1 MQPILWFTLGLA
13 VLVAATFWARRRRR
27 ARRSVLAGALAIGI
41 VAAILSRRDPVP
53 ELDAARLAAAQAR
66 WEGRGPRD
74 YDLSVDVH
82 ADRLGDARYDI
93 AVRGGSVVGA
103 TRDGAPATGAE
114 DSWSVAALF
123 TMFEREL
130 ELARQPQ
137 AGFGAPAGYRA
148 YLFAAFDR
156 DNGRPLRY
164 RRVVGGA
171 SNGVEIRV
179 VHFQAAP

>member
-1 MQPILWFTLGLA
+1 MQQIAWFALGLA
-13 VLVAATFWARRRRR
+13 VLVAGTLWARRRRR
-27 ARRSVLAGALAIGI
+27 ARRYVLAGALAIGA
-41 VAAILSRRDPVP
+41 VAAVLARRDPVP
-53 ELDAARLAAAQAR
+53 ELDAARLTAAHAH
-66 WEGRGPRD
+66 WEARGPRD
-74 YDLSVDVH
+74 YDLTVDVH
-82 ADRLGDARYDI
+82 ADRLDDARYDVS
-93 AVRGGSVVGA
+93 VRNGSVVRA
-103 TRDGAPATGAE
+103 TRDGAPAAGAE
-114 DSWSVAALF
+114 ESWSVAALF
-123 TMFEREL
+123 AMFEREL

-148 YLFAAFDR
+148 YVFAAFDR